1 MRKLLRCQKQILIVF
16 VGSFFIIAFLGFPAM
31 AIEITPAEKLKKAEE
46 LSIKASEMA
55 AQAKDTGDAGLAKKA
70 LELANEASLLV
81 SEVASEAQ
89 NTGNTDLA
97 QEAVN
102 MAVRVRAAI
111 TQVITASTHIAQT
124 STDPEVVAD
133 ADKITKEA
141 EEALW
146 RNNET
151 IRIALATPGAVPPE
165 GYEPPE
171 APELE
176 IPVQEEP
183 PIQDSE
189 PASPV

>member
-31 AIEITPAEKLKKAEE
+31 AIEITPEEKLKKAEE

-81 SEVASEAQ
+81 FEVASEAQ
-89 NTGNTDLA
+89 KTGNTDLA

-111 TQVITASTHIAQT
+111 TQVITAGTYIAQT

-141 EEALW
+141 EETFRL
-146 RNNET
+146 NNET
-151 IRIALATPGAVPPE
+151 IRIALATPGTVPPE

-171 APELE
+171 APGLE